1 MKFVAPLCN
10 DNWELRSTYNCIV
23 GLEDILEKKPTV
35 TWWKLIWCEMISIYI
50 FKHAFICGL
59 ALKNIFRIPNNDMW
73 SALMIGEF
81 GSSNQNR
88 MFLCI
93 I

>member
-1 MKFVAPLCN
+1 
-10 DNWELRSTYNCIV
+10 
-23 GLEDILEKKPTV
+23 
-35 TWWKLIWCEMISIYI
+35 
-50 FKHAFICGL
+50 
-59 ALKNIFRIPNNDMW
+59 MW

-88 MFLCI
+88 MLCI